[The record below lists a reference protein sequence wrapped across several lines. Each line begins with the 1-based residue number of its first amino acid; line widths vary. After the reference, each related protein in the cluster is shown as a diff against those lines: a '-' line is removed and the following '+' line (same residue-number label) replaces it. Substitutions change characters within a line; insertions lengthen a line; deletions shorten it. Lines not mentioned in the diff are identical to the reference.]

1 MSNSTTE
8 TPLSHKVTVN
18 VVVNHVAVTL
28 PRDRVNGLQIKE
40 AAIAAG
46 VPIDTTFKL
55 SLEIKK
61 GVWQII
67 GNHEKTDV
75 TENSVFRAVA
85 SDDNS

>member
-1 MSNSTTE
+1 MSASNTAAPAVRHITVD
-8 TPLSHKVTVN
+8 VTVN
-18 VVVNHVAVTL
+18 HVPVTL
-28 PRDRVNGLQIKE
+28 AHDRVNGLQIKE

-67 GNHEKTDV
+67 GNHEETDV
-75 TENSVFRAVA
+75 TEHAVFRAV
-85 SDDNS
+85 SGDDNS